1 MYEAINSFVTSVNE
15 LVWGWAMI
23 LLLLGTHIFM
33 TIRTRGIQRRVF
45 QGIRLSVTK
54 DPEAEG
60 EVSQFG
66 ALTTALAATIGTG
79 NIIGVGTAIAL
90 GGPGAVLWCWLTGV
104 FGIATK
110 YSESLISVKYRV
122 KTRDGRMLGGA
133 MYALE
138 RGLHMR
144 WLGLL
149 FAVFGGL
156 ASFGIGCATQV
167 NAIAS
172 VCKENL
178 GIPGWIVGVVAAV
191 LVSLVIFGGTKSIA
205 NVCEKLVPFMAF
217 FYVLGCLIIL
227 VINYDY
233 LIPALQTIV
242 VLAFKPGAAAGG
254 LIGGGIMQALHF
266 GVARG
271 LFSNESG
278 MGSAPIAAAAAQTRN
293 PVRQALVSSTG
304 TFWDTVVVCAMT
316 GLVLVTSIMKNPN
329 INVQN
334 ISDGGVLT
342 SLAFDQIPVVGPL
355 ILVVGIITFAFST
368 VLGWAYYGER
378 CVEYFAGKK
387 VLIPYRILYIAVAVI
402 APIVSLNLIWLI
414 ADTLNA
420 MMAIPNLI
428 AVLFLSPVIVAE
440 TKKYLNDIDE
450 KDDTLIPYED
460 EISG

>member
-23 LLLLGTHIFM
+23 FLLLGTHIFM

-191 LVSLVIFGGTKSIA
+191 LVSLVIFGGIKSIA

-450 KDDTLIPYED
+450 KDDTPIPYED